1 MYLIGIVRPIYSNTK
16 VAEITIDNV
25 LYALDST
32 TTSTSIVMAAW
43 KLGKYS
49 KGAVNIH
56 ILLDLHKVF
65 LQISI
70 LQMRVLFEYKNEFA
84 ENITDTSNLTRQN
97 LGNLYKQ
104 KILTAH
110 IQAVRI
116 SCGAPERTRTFTS

>member
-25 LYALDST
+25 LYALDSM
-32 TTSTSIVMAAW
+32 TTSTSIVVAAW

-49 KGAVNIH
+49 KGTVNIH

-84 ENITDTSNLTRQN
+84 ENITDTSKLTRQKHKSKN
-97 LGNLYKQ
+97 PNCSYP
-104 KILTAH
+104 
-110 IQAVRI
+110 
-116 SCGAPERTRTFTS
+116 SS